1 MKIAVIFDAS
11 GPMAVREDHLQQL
24 STACPDA
31 EIRFSEDPAELI
43 EAEFQADVLIC
54 WATGG
59 KFSCG
64 DYCRFDQ
71 QLKWIHCLSSGTEGL
86 MRDPVSARPGLL
98 VTCSKGIHGV
108 PMANHVMGY
117 MLAFLR
123 RFPELAANQKKHT
136 WVRPMPDEATGKRIC
151 IIGMGNI
158 GQEIARVAKTFDMFV
173 TGIRRT
179 QTPVEFVDEI
189 RPTEV
194 LDEVLT
200 EADFTIMLL
209 PINEQTRGFMTTQ
222 RFAAMKPGSYFIN
235 VGRGQTVD
243 EAALADALRSGHLGG
258 AALDAFEEEPLPEDS
273 PLWDMPNVL
282 ITPHLAAD
290 TPFYMNRAFA
300 LAAKNLMRFQAG
312 QPLLSQ
318 VDLNDR

>member
-11 GPMAVREDHLQQL
+11 GPMAVREDHPSGF

-123 RFPELAANQKKHT
+123 RFPSWRQTRKST
-136 WVRPMPDEATGKRIC
+136 PGCGPCQMKRQASVSVLLEWEISGRRSPGSPRCSIC
-151 IIGMGNI
+151 LSL
-158 GQEIARVAKTFDMFV
+158 VSVSTVTF
-173 TGIRRT
+173 
-179 QTPVEFVDEI
+179 VEFVDEI
-189 RPTEV
+189 RPTEALDAV
-194 LDEVLT
+194 LAK
-200 EADFTIMLL
+200 ADFTIMLL

-243 EAALADALRSGHLGG
+243 EAALADALRSRQVRG
-258 AALDAFEEEPLPEDS
+258 AALTPLRRSRCRRTARSGICPMY
-273 PLWDMPNVL
+273 LLHRIWRR
-282 ITPHLAAD
+282 TH
-290 TPFYMNRAFA
+290 
-300 LAAKNLMRFQAG
+300 RFT
-312 QPLLSQ
+312 
-318 VDLNDR
+318 

>member
-136 WVRPMPDEATGKRIC
+136 WVRPMPDEAYLYYWNGKYRAGDRPGRQDVRYVC
-151 IIGMGNI
+151 HRHPPH
-158 GQEIARVAKTFDMFV
+158 ADSCRVC
-173 TGIRRT
+173 G
-179 QTPVEFVDEI
+179 
-189 RPTEV
+189 
-194 LDEVLT
+194 
-200 EADFTIMLL
+200 
-209 PINEQTRGFMTTQ
+209 
-222 RFAAMKPGSYFIN
+222 
-235 VGRGQTVD
+235 
-243 EAALADALRSGHLGG
+243 
-258 AALDAFEEEPLPEDS
+258 
-273 PLWDMPNVL
+273 
-282 ITPHLAAD
+282 
-290 TPFYMNRAFA
+290 
-300 LAAKNLMRFQAG
+300 
-312 QPLLSQ
+312 
-318 VDLNDR
+318 